1 MTALFPLQ
9 ATEID
14 IRPARKLSGRVTGT
28 FVAPRDTF
36 ETVAVPALDLSF
48 DGIAGDYHAVPTRR
62 SGGREPW
69 YPRGTEMRNERQLS
83 IVAPDELATVA
94 QRMGLAEIRPEWIGA
109 NLSLDGVPHLSML
122 PAGTLLFFAG
132 GVTLK
137 VDGQNKPCRIAGR
150 LVAERAGMAD
160 LDAGALAFPK
170 SAQRLRGI
178 VAWVEKPGRIAAD
191 EPVSVRIPEQWI
203 Y

>member
-14 IRPARKLSGRVTGT
+14 IRPARKLSGRVAGT

-48 DGIAGDYHAVPTRR
+48 DGIAGDYHAGFTRR

-83 IVAPDELATVA
+83 IVAPDELAAVA

>member
-14 IRPARKLSGRVTGT
+14 IRPARKLSGRVAGT

-48 DGIAGDYHAVPTRR
+48 DGIAGDYHAGFTRR

-83 IVAPDELATVA
+83 IVAPDELAVVA

>member
-48 DGIAGDYHAVPTRR
+48 DGIAGDYHAGPTRR